1 VTILRLSIAVF
12 LVQMGFQAYTASMPL
27 ALARA
32 GVADAAIGLVM
43 GAAAAVQIPA
53 ALVGGR
59 LVDTFGAPRLFTVG
73 GILYLVASGVLLLPG
88 VDVDGSLAPFVFAR
102 MLQGAGIA
110 MVLPSALSLVPRM
123 VAAVRVAQGLSIV
136 GAAQN
141 LTLVLAPLI
150 SLAILDATSLDG
162 VAVAVVCVVVVG
174 ILLGQRLPL
183 RPSVPAPST
192 MAAASRRFGI
202 TFRREWTMPLLIIVT
217 YVAHW
222 GAVTA
227 YLPIR
232 AEEAGASIGLYFAA
246 DGIAIFLMRFPT
258 GWLVDRVSSRNL
270 ILTGAGMTFVA
281 IGMLLLPITT
291 PLLIVS
297 GLIGGAGGAI
307 VITPITVELSRRSS
321 DADRGSAFSLFSGGL
336 AAAMAL
342 GSIGGA
348 PVVAALGLSAALAM
362 GMALIA
368 VSMALTIADRS
379 LAGRG
384 RAGGGRAVPTW
395 MPTEAPTAP
404 ATAPAADPGAVSQV
418 S

>member
-32 GVADAAIGLVM
+32 GVEDAAIGLVM

-59 LVDTFGAPRLFTVG
+59 LVDTFGAPRLFTTG
-73 GILYLVASGVLLLPG
+73 GILYLLASGVLLLPG
-88 VDVDGSLAPFVFAR
+88 VDVEGELAPFVLVR

-110 MVLPSALSLVPRM
+110 LVLPSALSFVPRM
-123 VAAVRVAQGLSIV
+123 VAAARVAQGLSIV

-150 SLAILDATSLDG
+150 SIAILDATSLDG
-162 VAVAVVCVVVVG
+162 VAVAVVCVLVVG
-174 ILLGQRLPL
+174 ILLGQRIPL
-183 RPSVPAPST
+183 RPFSPAPST

-202 TFRREWTMPLLIIVT
+202 TYRREWTTPLLIIVT

-232 AEEAGASIGLYFAA
+232 AEEAGASVGLYFAA
-246 DGIAIFLMRFPT
+246 DGIAIFLMRLPT
-258 GWLVDRVSSRNL
+258 GWLVDRVSSRSL

-281 IGMLLLPITT
+281 IGMLLLPLTT
-291 PLLIVS
+291 PLLVVS
-297 GLIGGAGGAI
+297 GLIGGAGGGI

-348 PVVAALGLSAALAM
+348 PVVAALGMSAALAM

-384 RAGGGRAVPTW
+384 RADGGGS
-395 MPTEAPTAP
+395 AP
-404 ATAPAADPGAVSQV
+404 ARTRKEASAPAPVADPGTVS
-418 S
+418 

>member
-1 VTILRLSIAVF
+1 MTILRLSIAVF

-32 GVADAAIGLVM
+32 GVEDAAIGLVM

-59 LVDTFGAPRLFTVG
+59 LVDTFGAPRLFTAG
-73 GILYLVASGVLLLPG
+73 GILYLLASGVLLLPG
-88 VDVDGSLAPFVFAR
+88 VDVEGELAPFVLAR

-110 MVLPSALSLVPRM
+110 MVLPSALSVVPRI
-123 VAAVRVAQGLSIV
+123 VAAARVAQGLSIV

-150 SLAILDATSLDG
+150 SIAILDATSLDG
-162 VAVAVVCVVVVG
+162 VAVAVVCVVVIG
-174 ILLGQRLPL
+174 LLLGQRIPL
-183 RPSVPAPST
+183 RPFSPAPAT
-192 MAAASRRFGI
+192 MAAAGRRFGI
-202 TFRREWTMPLLIIVT
+202 TYRREWTSLLLIIVT

-232 AEEAGASIGLYFAA
+232 AEEAGASVGLYFAA
-246 DGIAIFLMRFPT
+246 DGIAIFLMRLPT
-258 GWLVDRVSSRNL
+258 GWLVDRVSSRSL
-270 ILTGAGMTFVA
+270 ILTGCGMTFVA
-281 IGMLLLPITT
+281 IGMLLLPLTT
-291 PLLIVS
+291 PLLVIS
-297 GLIGGAGGAI
+297 GLLGGAGGGI

-342 GSIGGA
+342 GSIGAA
-348 PVVAALGLSAALAM
+348 PVVATLGLSAALAM

-384 RAGGGRAVPTW
+384 RADGGDS
-395 MPTEAPTAP
+395 AP
-404 ATAPAADPGAVSQV
+404 ARTPKGASAPAPAADPGTAS
-418 S
+418 

>member
-1 VTILRLSIAVF
+1 MTILRLSIAVF
-12 LVQMGFQAYTASMPL
+12 LVQMGFQAYTASLPL

-59 LVDTFGAPRLFTVG
+59 LVDTFGAPRLFTAG
-73 GILYLVASGVLLLPG
+73 GILYLLASGVLLLPG
-88 VDVDGSLAPFVFAR
+88 VDVDGSLVPFVFAR

-202 TFRREWTMPLLIIVT
+202 TFRREWTSPLLIIVT

-270 ILTGAGMTFVA
+270 HPDRGRDDLRGDRDAPAAAHDAAADRLGADRRGGRRHRDHADHRRALSPLERRRPRVGLLAVLGRPRGRHGPGQHRRRAGRRGAGV
-281 IGMLLLPITT
+281 
-291 PLLIVS
+291 V
-297 GLIGGAGGAI
+297 GGAGDGHG
-307 VITPITVELSRRSS
+307 
-321 DADRGSAFSLFSGGL
+321 ADRGLD
-336 AAAMAL
+336 
-342 GSIGGA
+342 GA
-348 PVVAALGLSAALAM
+348 HDRGPVA
-362 GMALIA
+362 
-368 VSMALTIADRS
+368 
-379 LAGRG
+379 G
-384 RAGGGRAVPTW
+384 RAGTGRRRRR
-395 MPTEAPTAP
+395 
-404 ATAPAADPGAVSQV
+404 GAHQGSHAGTHTDTRNR
-418 S
+418 